1 MVQPQL
7 TFLPYLWTM
16 DLLDFIFRLGVLF
29 AIYGFIWGLIE
40 LGIALL
46 SANRSRSLI
55 EIYTIRALKYF
66 FLVDV
71 TFLFCVQGEVGYQL
85 ITNRVIMAALLL
97 LTYFIGKLQ
106 NNQNRQQLFRLVT
119 INNQRPRGIQ
129 VFSLRAEMLIISL
142 SLVVFGAF
150 WFFPEYAS
158 NPISLWFH
166 ESIVNI
172 EDTPIFGFLFQ
183 IVGFFFIIS
192 LIFKMSG
199 ALGYI
204 LSGQAFRDVKKQDS
218 TQSSDRKDDFD
229 DFTEVD

>member
-1 MVQPQL
+1 ME
-7 TFLPYLWTM
+7 
-16 DLLDFIFRLGVLF
+16 LLDFIFRLGVLF

-71 TFLFCVQGEVGYQL
+71 TFLFCIETEGAYQL

-119 INNQRPRGIQ
+119 INNQRTRKIQ
-129 VFSLRAEMLIISL
+129 VFNLRAEMLIISL

-150 WFFPEYAS
+150 WFYPSYAS

-166 ESIVNI
+166 ESIVDI

-183 IVGFFFIIS
+183 VVGFFFIIS

-204 LSGQAFRDVKKQDS
+204 LSGQAFRDLQGENKSD
-218 TQSSDRKDDFD
+218 QSNRNDDFD
-229 DFTEVD
+229 DFTEVR

>member
-1 MVQPQL
+1 ME
-7 TFLPYLWTM
+7 
-16 DLLDFIFRLGVLF
+16 LLDFIFRLGVLF

-46 SANRSRSLI
+46 SANRSRSII

-71 TFLFCVQGEVGYQL
+71 TFLFCIEAEGAYQL
-85 ITNRVIMAALLL
+85 ITNRVVMAALLL

-106 NNQNRQQLFRLVT
+106 NNQNRQQLFRMVA

-129 VFSLRAEMLIISL
+129 VFNLRAEMLIISL
-142 SLVVFGAF
+142 SLLVFGAF
-150 WFFPEYAS
+150 WFYPSYAS

-166 ESIVNI
+166 ESIINI

-183 IVGFFFIIS
+183 VVGFFFIVS

-204 LSGQAFRDVKKQDS
+204 LSGQAFRDLKKND
-218 TQSSDRKDDFD
+218 QSDKNKRTDDFD

>member
-1 MVQPQL
+1 ME
-7 TFLPYLWTM
+7 
-16 DLLDFIFRLGVLF
+16 LLDFIFRLGVLF

-46 SANRSRSLI
+46 SANRSRSII

-71 TFLFCVQGEVGYQL
+71 TFLFCIEAEGAYQL
-85 ITNRVIMAALLL
+85 ITNRVVMAALLL

-106 NNQNRQQLFRLVT
+106 NNQNRQQLFRMVT

-129 VFSLRAEMLIISL
+129 VFNLRAEMLIISL
-142 SLVVFGAF
+142 SLLVFGAF
-150 WFFPEYAS
+150 WFYPSYAS

-166 ESIVNI
+166 ESIINI

-183 IVGFFFIIS
+183 VVGFFFIVS

-204 LSGQAFRDVKKQDS
+204 LSGQAFRDLKKND
-218 TQSSDRKDDFD
+218 QSDKNKRSDDFD

>member
-1 MVQPQL
+1 ME
-7 TFLPYLWTM
+7 
-16 DLLDFIFRLGVLF
+16 LLDFIFRLGVLF

-46 SANRSRSLI
+46 SANRSRSII

-71 TFLFCVQGEVGYQL
+71 TFLFCIEAEGAYQL
-85 ITNRVIMAALLL
+85 ITNRVVMAALLL

-106 NNQNRQQLFRLVT
+106 NNQNRQQLFRMVT

-129 VFSLRAEMLIISL
+129 VFNLRAEMLIISL
-142 SLVVFGAF
+142 SLLVFGAF
-150 WFFPEYAS
+150 WFYPSYAS

-166 ESIVNI
+166 ESIINI

-183 IVGFFFIIS
+183 VVGFFFIVS

-204 LSGQAFRDVKKQDS
+204 LSGQAFRDLKKND
-218 TQSSDRKDDFD
+218 QSDKNKRTDDFD

>member
-1 MVQPQL
+1 ME
-7 TFLPYLWTM
+7 
-16 DLLDFIFRLGVLF
+16 LLDFIFRLGVLF

-46 SANRSRSLI
+46 SANRSRSII

-71 TFLFCVQGEVGYQL
+71 TFLFCIEAEGAYQL
-85 ITNRVIMAALLL
+85 ITNRVVMAALLL

-106 NNQNRQQLFRLVT
+106 NNQNRQQLFRMVA

-129 VFSLRAEMLIISL
+129 VFNLRAEMLIISL
-142 SLVVFGAF
+142 SLLVFGAF
-150 WFFPEYAS
+150 WFYPSYAS

-166 ESIVNI
+166 ESIINI

-183 IVGFFFIIS
+183 VVGFFFIVS

-204 LSGQAFRDVKKQDS
+204 LSGQAFRDLKKND
-218 TQSSDRKDDFD
+218 QSDKNKRSDDFD

>member
-1 MVQPQL
+1 ME
-7 TFLPYLWTM
+7 
-16 DLLDFIFRLGVLF
+16 LLDFIFRLGVLF

-46 SANRSRSLI
+46 SANRSRSII

-71 TFLFCVQGEVGYQL
+71 TFLFCIEAEGAYQL
-85 ITNRVIMAALLL
+85 ITNRVVMAALLL

-106 NNQNRQQLFRLVT
+106 NNQNRQQLFRMVT

-129 VFSLRAEMLIISL
+129 VFNLRAEMLIISL
-142 SLVVFGAF
+142 SLLVFSAF
-150 WFFPEYAS
+150 WFYPSYAS

-183 IVGFFFIIS
+183 VVGFFFIVS

-204 LSGQAFRDVKKQDS
+204 LSGQAFRDLKKND
-218 TQSSDRKDDFD
+218 QSDKNKRTDDFD